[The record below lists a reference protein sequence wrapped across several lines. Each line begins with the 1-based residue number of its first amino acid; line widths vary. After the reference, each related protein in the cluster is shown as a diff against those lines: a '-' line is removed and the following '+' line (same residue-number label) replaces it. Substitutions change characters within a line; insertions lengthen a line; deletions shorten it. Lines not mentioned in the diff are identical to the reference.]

1 MEAVT
6 GEKESRCTHSL
17 GLLYQALL
25 STLVSLTFQ
34 SVLCT
39 LTCVLTQLL
48 ATNQGEK
55 LSLLAWLSAD
65 I

>member
-6 GEKESRCTHSL
+6 GEESRCAHSL

-25 STLVSLTFQ
+25 SSLVSLTFQ
-34 SVLCT
+34 NVLCT

-55 LSLLAWLSAD
+55 LGLLAWLSAD